1 MFCVLA
7 KPLPVDRD
15 PLAVYANNELKLSEI
30 DVYGFDY
37 DYTVACYND
46 SLNRFIYDMARVG
59 LMQHNKACFSLCVGG
74 HWCRID
80 RIRYE
85 QFF

>member
-1 MFCVLA
+1 MCPCFLDLQSSPSTVRATLWCVCVLA
-7 KPLPVDRD
+7 KPLPEDRD

-46 SLNRFIYDMARVG
+46 SLNRLIYDLGRAS
-59 LMQHNKACFSLCVGG
+59 LMQYNKASF
-74 HWCRID
+74 
-80 RIRYE
+80 
-85 QFF
+85 